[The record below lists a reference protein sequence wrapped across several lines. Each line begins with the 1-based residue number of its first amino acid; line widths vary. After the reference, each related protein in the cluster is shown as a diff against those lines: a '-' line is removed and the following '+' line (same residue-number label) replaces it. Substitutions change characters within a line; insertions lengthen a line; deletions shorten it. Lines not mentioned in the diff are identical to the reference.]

1 MPAPRPLPH
10 TRTPLPQ
17 DHSKLPQPCNPQT
30 TGTQAWLP
38 REPLLHLAS
47 EPPPDP
53 GPSPEG
59 AAFGPTGAP
68 SSQLCPCSLPAS
80 RLCLGHAGS
89 HLPWGFCT
97 CRLLCRRP
105 CAPRELQARPLIHS
119 SAVGT
124 GGQPQAKPSAEAPRV
139 RALEPRAP
147 WSPRSQQV
155 VLGDQIKAVM
165 REDRPMSLTAW
176 DGALG
181 SGAQLGAIALA
192 SCEAPRRTG
201 PQQGQS
207 TGAGGLGRPFGCRGR
222 HQTRCALL
230 ERVRQAVPGAE
241 PGPLPGLPR
250 HPAAASA
257 ASQDSLPRRPLA
269 LTAAPSPQPPIL
281 QSPPG
286 HPETSR
292 RDPGPWPGVKTWTR
306 WSFRGGFGAG
316 QGWAHVPFGSGT
328 CWL

>member
-1 MPAPRPLPH
+1 MPAPCPLPH

-17 DHSKLPQPCNPQT
+17 DHSKLLQPCNPQT

-38 REPLLHLAS
+38 RNPCCTWPRSHLLTPAHTPREQPL
-47 EPPPDP
+47 
-53 GPSPEG
+53 GPQELPALPRSI
-59 AAFGPTGAP
+59 
-68 SSQLCPCSLPAS
+68 PAS

-89 HLPWGFCT
+89 RLPWGLCT

-119 SAVGT
+119 SAVG
-124 GGQPQAKPSAEAPRV
+124 
-139 RALEPRAP
+139 
-147 WSPRSQQV
+147 SPRPS
-155 VLGDQIKAVM
+155 LRRKPPGSELSSRARPGHHAASRWSSGIRIKAVM
-165 REDRPMSLTAW
+165 CEDRPTSLTAW
-176 DGALG
+176 EGTLG

-201 PQQGQS
+201 PQQGQR
-207 TGAGGLGRPFGCRGR
+207 TGAAGLGRPSGCRGP

-250 HPAAASA
+250 HPATASA
-257 ASQDSLPRRPLA
+257 ASQDSLPRHPLA

-281 QSPPG
+281 QAPPG
-286 HPETSR
+286 AP
-292 RDPGPWPGVKTWTR
+292 
-306 WSFRGGFGAG
+306 
-316 QGWAHVPFGSGT
+316 
-328 CWL
+328 